1 MNDDDTHDAGRRP
14 PEPRED
20 APDRP
25 GAAPAQDAAAWA
37 EANAAYLS
45 AALAWLRA
53 KLDAFAGPTPP
64 ATPLLPAPADTPP
77 KAARFTWRGTPA
89 KVMGMPPIPDAP
101 AGQAKTQAQAQTPA
115 QARSVA
121 DLAPAAADGV
131 TPPAL
136 VLLARRLGLYPFE
149 QDILLLCAAMELDTR
164 IAALCARAQGDPAR
178 PYPSFALALAL
189 FADPAWAALSPER
202 PLRYLR
208 LVEIGQ
214 AGHQPLTASALRIDE
229 RIVNSLKGLNY
240 VDERLGP
247 LLTPLAPSP
256 LTPDMP
262 LPPSQRRAVDAVL
275 QGMRGFDGAGLPVL
289 QLLGPD
295 SPSKELV
302 VQVLAAELGL
312 QVYRLPAQ
320 QLPAH
325 PPEIDA
331 LARLWQRESLLLP
344 LALYLAADDGPAT
357 NPALSG
363 FLDRVRG
370 MVFLDTREQWPTL
383 APPVLCVDVARPDTA
398 EQQAAW
404 AQALAGSGAESS
416 AARLAAQFDVDF
428 ARLGRLARSARQ
440 DEDEDEDDN
449 DRGRLHERLWDACL
463 AGARPH
469 MDALAVRM
477 RPKAGWDDLVLPAPE
492 LESLR
497 QIAAQVG
504 QRGTVYQDWGF
515 AGRMNRGLGIN
526 ALFAGDSG
534 TGKTMAAEVLAGDL
548 RLDLYRIDLSAVVS
562 KYIGET
568 EKNLRRMFDAAEDG
582 GAILF
587 FDEADALFG
596 KRSEVRDSHD
606 RYANIEVNY
615 LLQRMESYRGLAI
628 LATNMKS
635 ALDAAFLRRLRF
647 VVNFPFPG
655 IAERKAIWRN
665 AFPAAAPV
673 EGLDYERLARLNLT
687 GGNIH
692 NVAINAAFLAAR
704 AGAPITM
711 PLAMEA
717 ARSEFRKLE
726 RPINEADF
734 RWQEPV
740 ALAGGKP

>member
-1 MNDDDTHDAGRRP
+1 MNDDDTHGAGRRP
-14 PEPRED
+14 PEPD
-20 APDRP
+20 
-25 GAAPAQDAAAWA
+25 QDAAAWA

-53 KLDAFAGPTPP
+53 KLEAFAGPTPP
-64 ATPLLPAPADTPP
+64 ATPLLPPPADTPA
-77 KAARFTWRGTPA
+77 KTARFTWRGTPA
-89 KVMGMPPIPDAP
+89 KVTGAPLIPDAP
-101 AGQAKTQAQAQTPA
+101 AAQAQA

-121 DLAPAAADGV
+121 DLAPAAVDGI

-136 VLLARRLGLYPFE
+136 VLLAQRLGLYPFE

-164 IAALCARAQGDPAR
+164 IAALCARAQDDPAR

-189 FADPAWAALSPER
+189 FADPAWGALSPER

-208 LVEIGQ
+208 LVEIAQ

-229 RIVNSLKGLNY
+229 RIVNYLKGLNY
-240 VDERLGP
+240 LDERLGP

-262 LPPSQRRAVDAVL
+262 LPPSQRQAVDAVL
-275 QGMRGFDGAGLPVL
+275 QGMHGFDGAGLPVL

-295 SPSKELV
+295 APSKELV
-302 VQVLAAELGL
+302 VQVLAAELGV

-404 AQALAGSGAESS
+404 AQALAGSGAEAS

-428 ARLGRLARSARQ
+428 ARLGQLARSAR
-440 DEDEDEDDN
+440 EGDN
-449 DRGRLHERLWDACL
+449 APGRLHERLWDACL

-469 MDALAVRM
+469 MDALAVRL